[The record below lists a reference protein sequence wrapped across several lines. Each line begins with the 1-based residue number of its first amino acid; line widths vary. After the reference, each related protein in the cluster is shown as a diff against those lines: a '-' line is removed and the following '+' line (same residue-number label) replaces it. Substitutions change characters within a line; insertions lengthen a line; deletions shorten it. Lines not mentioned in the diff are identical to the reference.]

1 MFGQDFSLNSAITN
15 LVNGHQT
22 ALELSRFRL
31 EDGSDGDN
39 PKRKRKMERGVLSLK
54 NIILSEKKTQKD
66 AVESYLMDEYDSAVS
81 KTIVVKRSKLKI
93 DDRECKVL
101 SFSDITAY
109 KQLRQ
114 KEETVKL
121 LKDINETVHHEI
133 MGPIKASVKISKRLM
148 NQNLNTDQ

>member
-1 MFGQDFSLNSAITN
+1 M
-15 LVNGHQT
+15 
-22 ALELSRFRL
+22 R
-31 EDGSDGDN
+31 
-39 PKRKRKMERGVLSLK
+39 
-54 NIILSEKKTQKD
+54 EKKTQKE
-66 AVESYLMDEYDSAVS
+66 AVESYLMDENDVANS
-81 KTIVVKRSKLKI
+81 KTIVVKRTKLKI
-93 DDRECKVL
+93 DENECKVL

-148 NQNLNTDQ
+148 N

>member
-1 MFGQDFSLNSAITN
+1 ML
-15 LVNGHQT
+15 
-22 ALELSRFRL
+22 
-31 EDGSDGDN
+31 
-39 PKRKRKMERGVLSLK
+39 
-54 NIILSEKKTQKD
+54 
-66 AVESYLMDEYDSAVS
+66 DEYDSAGS

-93 DDRECKVL
+93 DERECKVL

-148 NQNLNTDQ
+148 NQILNTDQ